1 MISNP
6 TPFLRIKW
14 LDAPQPLRQEDKLRY
29 WSATA
34 RCALAVNRTVGFRFR
49 NVNGKG
55 HLELMPLLTASL
67 QYVHAHGGDEIF
79 VPSAKSL
86 SDHHLAG
93 YMVILLGIL
102 AFLEYSELAR
112 LSAVRYFWPLPL
124 LGTAC
129 FLFFFSDTAEPWGL
143 WFFHGDWS
151 HTELEHKFLEGAA
164 ILIAL
169 IELSVRTGWLKS
181 RGWSYIIPSL
191 MVFAGT
197 LLVFH
202 HGNHEP
208 IVHTQ
213 HNWMGSEAMVLGV
226 SKLTANLQS
235 KPSWVA
241 RYAVPLM
248 FVVLGLQLV
257 FYIE

>member
-1 MISNP
+1 VRWIERFGSG
-6 TPFLRIKW
+6 F
-14 LDAPQPLRQEDKLRY
+14 APQD
-29 WSATA
+29 
-34 RCALAVNRTVGFRFR
+34 
-49 NVNGKG
+49 GKG
-55 HLELMPLLTASL
+55 HLESMPLLTTFLL
-67 QYVHAHGGDEIF
+67 QVHAHGGDEIF

-102 AFLEYSELAR
+102 AFLECSEVAR
-112 LSAVRYFWPLPL
+112 LPAVRYLWPLPL
-124 LGTAC
+124 LGVAC

-143 WFFHGDWS
+143 WFFHGDWT

-169 IELSVRTGWLKS
+169 IELSVRTSWLKG
-181 RGWSYIIPSL
+181 RGWSFIIPSL
-191 MVFAGT
+191 MVFAGI

-208 IVHTQ
+208 IVHTE

-226 SKLTANLQS
+226 SKFTANLQS

-257 FYIE
+257 CYIE